1 MTLADLIASP
11 RPLAELRGLAL
22 LFTAELRDRLV
33 AVQSEY
39 GRPEFTAFPAGPTS
53 DGRYYHCAD
62 ILAETQPGG
71 IYSAGFAHL
80 DASRFNE
87 VQVVSLTDAV
97 ALLPVQ
103 GPLQT
108 APASSLPSG
117 STTINGG
124 LGGLKLG
131 G

>member
-1 MTLADLIASP
+1 MTLADLLAAP

-39 GRPEFTAFPAGPTS
+39 GRPEFTVFPAGPTT

-71 IYSAGFAHL
+71 MYRAGFAHL

-87 VQVVSLTDAV
+87 VQVVPVEDAT
-97 ALLPVQ
+97 ALMPQPQ
-103 GPLQT
+103 GP
-108 APASSLPSG
+108 
-117 STTINGG
+117 
-124 LGGLKLG
+124 
-131 G
+131 

>member
-11 RPLAELRGLAL
+11 RPLPELRAIAL

-39 GRPEFTAFPAGPTS
+39 GRQQFTVFPAGPTN

-71 IYSAGFAHL
+71 IYCAGFARL

-87 VQVVSLTDAV
+87 IQVVPIEEAM
-97 ALLPVQ
+97 ALMPQ
-103 GPLQT
+103 PQET
-108 APASSLPSG
+108 
-117 STTINGG
+117 
-124 LGGLKLG
+124 
-131 G
+131 

>member
-11 RPLAELRGLAL
+11 MPLSELRGLAL
-22 LFTAELRDRLV
+22 LFTADLRDRLV

-62 ILAETQPGG
+62 ILAETQSGG

-87 VQVVSLTDAV
+87 VEVVPIADAV
-97 ALLPVQ
+97 ALMPQ
-103 GPLQT
+103 PQE
-108 APASSLPSG
+108 P
-117 STTINGG
+117 
-124 LGGLKLG
+124 
-131 G
+131 